1 LTKNKFSL
9 RRAVNNMNLV
19 RFRFWFQIVAF
30 VLIVYG
36 GYVGLDLGD
45 KLPTFACVYNGEGTG
60 GKCYV
65 GELQHDLKH
74 PIDMFM
80 GFAGY
85 AFLISLA
92 MFAVW
97 FWVLNKG
104 WCGFVCPL
112 GTMQDWLTVLRE
124 KSKIRYSEYSWANRG
139 KIKSIKYILLLLLLL
154 LPVMIANSVFGLPK
168 LPNGLSMPFCDIC
181 PGRMMIPAFTGHFNQ
196 FYIDFSST
204 TDMVMTTL
212 GMIIVGLFLVGS
224 FIKKRFFC
232 YFCPMAALQY
242 VFSKPAWFKLYKD
255 GSKCT
260 KCGDCYRACDMDIL
274 EIADDVTSKNMVTE
288 DCTLCLKCVAAC
300 PEEGC
305 LEANFMG
312 ATVFESTKEGFILR
326 MAMDQNKENH
336 AH

>member
-1 LTKNKFSL
+1 MSNLKKKI
-9 RRAVNNMNLV
+9 NNMNLV

-30 VLIVYG
+30 LLIVYG
-36 GYVGLDLGD
+36 GYIGFDLGD
-45 KLPTFACVYNGEGTG
+45 KLPTFACVYNGDFTG
-60 GKCYV
+60 GKCYL
-65 GELQHDLKH
+65 GMLQHDLNH
-74 PIDMFM
+74 HWETFL

-85 AFLISLA
+85 AFLISLG
-92 MFAVW
+92 MFMVW
-97 FWVLNKG
+97 FWLLNKA

-112 GTMQDWLTVLRE
+112 GTMQDWITAFRKKL
-124 KSKIRYSEYSWANRG
+124 KIRFSQYDWSSRA
-139 KIKSIKYILLLLLLL
+139 KIKSIKWILLILLLII
-154 LPVMIANSVFGLPK
+154 PVMISNSIFGLPT

-181 PGRMMIPAFTGHFNQ
+181 PGRMLIPAFTGNFSQ
-196 FYIDFSST
+196 FYIDFSSKT
-204 TDMVMTTL
+204 EIVMTTL

-242 VFSKPAWFKLYKD
+242 TFSKPALLKLYKD

-274 EIADDVTSKNMVTE
+274 EIADDVTSKNLVTE

-305 LEANFMG
+305 LEANFAG
-312 ATVFESTKEGFILR
+312 KTIFESTKEGFIIR
-326 MAMDQNKENH
+326 MAMDKKGELSEQH
-336 AH
+336 

>member
-1 LTKNKFSL
+1 MKNKFSL
-9 RRAVNNMNLV
+9 RRRVNNMNLV
-19 RFRFWFQIVAF
+19 RFRFWFQIAAF
-30 VLIVYG
+30 AFIVYG
-36 GYVGLDLGD
+36 GYIGLDFGN
-45 KLPTFACVYNGEGTG
+45 KLPTFACVYNAEGTG

-65 GELQHDLKH
+65 GMLQHDLKH

-80 GFAGY
+80 GYAGY

-112 GTMQDWLTVLRE
+112 GTMQDWLSALRR
-124 KSKIRYSEYSWANRG
+124 KTKIRYSEYSWANRG

-154 LPVMIANSVFGLPK
+154 LPVMIANSVLGIPK

-181 PGRMMIPAFTGHFNQ
+181 PGRMLIPAFTGNFNQ
-196 FYIDFSST
+196 FYIDFSSK
-204 TDMVMTTL
+204 TDTVMTTL
-212 GMIIVGLFLVGS
+212 GMMIVGLFLVGS
-224 FIKKRFFC
+224 FVKKRFFC

-242 VFSKPAWFKLYKD
+242 VFSKPALLKLYKD

-260 KCGDCYRACDMDIL
+260 RCGDCYRACDMDIL
-274 EIADDVTSKNMVTE
+274 EIADDVTSKNLVTE

-305 LEANFMG
+305 LEANFAG
-312 ATVFESTKEGFILR
+312 LTVFESTKEGFILR
-326 MAMDQNKENH
+326 MAMDQNKETH
-336 AH
+336 VH

>member
-1 LTKNKFSL
+1 VSNLKKKI
-9 RRAVNNMNLV
+9 NNMNLV

-30 VLIVYG
+30 LLIVYG
-36 GYVGLDLGD
+36 GYIGFDLGD
-45 KLPTFACVYNGEGTG
+45 KLPTFACVYNGDFTG
-60 GKCYV
+60 GKCYL
-65 GELQHDLKH
+65 GMLQHDLNH
-74 PIDMFM
+74 HWETFL

-85 AFLISLA
+85 AFLISLG
-92 MFAVW
+92 MFMVW
-97 FWVLNKG
+97 FWLLNKA

-112 GTMQDWLTVLRE
+112 GTMQDWITAFRKKL
-124 KSKIRYSEYSWANRG
+124 KIRFSQYDWSSRA
-139 KIKSIKYILLLLLLL
+139 KIKSIKWILLILLLII
-154 LPVMIANSVFGLPK
+154 PVMISNSIFGLPT

-181 PGRMMIPAFTGHFNQ
+181 PGRMLIPAFTGNFSQ
-196 FYIDFSST
+196 FYIDFSSKT
-204 TDMVMTTL
+204 EIVMTTL

-242 VFSKPAWFKLYKD
+242 TFSKPALLKLYKD

-274 EIADDVTSKNMVTE
+274 EIADDVTSKNLVTE

-305 LEANFMG
+305 LEANFAG
-312 ATVFESTKEGFILR
+312 KTIFESTKEGFIIR
-326 MAMDQNKENH
+326 MAMDKKGELSEQH
-336 AH
+336 

>member
-1 LTKNKFSL
+1 MTKNKFSL

-30 VLIVYG
+30 VLMVYG
-36 GYVGLDLGD
+36 GYMGLDLGD
-45 KLPTFACVYNGEGTG
+45 KLPTFACVFNGEGTG

-85 AFLISLA
+85 AFLISLG
-92 MFAVW
+92 MFMVW
-97 FWVLNKG
+97 FWILNKG

-112 GTMQDWLTVLRE
+112 GTMQDWLTMLRE
-124 KSKIRYSEYSWANRG
+124 KSKIRYSEYSWAHRG
-139 KIKSIKYILLLLLLL
+139 KIKSIKYILLILLLLI
-154 LPVMIANSVFGLPK
+154 PVMIANSVFGLPK

-181 PGRMMIPAFTGHFNQ
+181 PGRMLIPAFTGHFNQ
-196 FYIDFSST
+196 FYIDFSSK
-204 TDMVMTTL
+204 TDMVMTAL
-212 GMIIVGLFLVGS
+212 GMIITGLFLVGS
-224 FIKKRFFC
+224 FVKKRFFC

-242 VFSKPAWFKLYKD
+242 VFSKPALLKLYKD
-255 GSKCT
+255 GAKCT

-274 EIADDVTSKNMVTE
+274 EIADDVTSKNLVTE
-288 DCTLCLKCVAAC
+288 DCTLCLKCIAAC

-305 LEANFMG
+305 LEANFAG
-312 ATVFESTKEGFILR
+312 FTIFESTKEGFIVR
-326 MAMDQNKENH
+326 MAMDQRKDNDER
-336 AH
+336 

>member
-1 LTKNKFSL
+1 
-9 RRAVNNMNLV
+9 MNLV

-30 VLIVYG
+30 LLIVYG
-36 GYVGLDLGD
+36 GYIGFDLGN
-45 KLPTFACVYNGEGTG
+45 KLPTFACVYNGDFTG
-60 GKCYV
+60 GKCYL
-65 GELQHDLKH
+65 GMLQHDLNH
-74 PIDMFM
+74 HWETFL

-85 AFLISLA
+85 AFLISLG
-92 MFAVW
+92 MFMVW
-97 FWVLNKG
+97 FWLLNKA

-112 GTMQDWLTVLRE
+112 GTMQDWITAFRKKL
-124 KSKIRYSEYSWANRG
+124 KIRFSQYDWSSRA
-139 KIKSIKYILLLLLLL
+139 KIKSIKWILLILLLII
-154 LPVMIANSVFGLPK
+154 PVMISNSIFGLPT

-181 PGRMMIPAFTGHFNQ
+181 PGRMLIPAFTGNFSQ
-196 FYIDFSST
+196 FYIDFSSKT
-204 TDMVMTTL
+204 EIVMTTL

-242 VFSKPAWFKLYKD
+242 TFSKPALLKLYKD

-274 EIADDVTSKNMVTE
+274 EIADDVTSKNLVTE

-305 LEANFMG
+305 LEANFAG
-312 ATVFESTKEGFILR
+312 KTIFESTKEGFIIR
-326 MAMDQNKENH
+326 MAMDKKGELSEQH
-336 AH
+336 

>member
-1 LTKNKFSL
+1 MTKNKFSL

-30 VLIVYG
+30 VLVVYG
-36 GYVGLDLGD
+36 GYIGLDLGD
-45 KLPTFACVYNGEGTG
+45 KLPTFACVFNGEGTG

-74 PIDMFM
+74 PLEGFV

-85 AFLISLA
+85 AFLISLG

-97 FWVLNKG
+97 FWALNKG

-112 GTMQDWLTVLRE
+112 GTMQDWLTMVRE
-124 KSKIRYSEYSWANRG
+124 KTKIRYSEYSWANRG
-139 KIKSIKYILLLLLLL
+139 KIKSIKYILLILLLL

-196 FYIDFSST
+196 FYIDFSSK
-204 TDMVMTTL
+204 TDLVMTTL

-224 FIKKRFFC
+224 FVKKRFFC

-242 VFSKPAWFKLYKD
+242 IFSKPALLKLYKD

-274 EIADDVTSKNMVTE
+274 EIADDVTSKNLVTE

-300 PEEGC
+300 PENGC

-312 ATVFESTKEGFILR
+312 ATIFESTKEGFLVR
-326 MAMDQNKENH
+326 MAMDQIKENH

>member
-1 LTKNKFSL
+1 MSNLKKKI
-9 RRAVNNMNLV
+9 NNMNLV

-30 VLIVYG
+30 LLIVYG
-36 GYVGLDLGD
+36 GYIGFDLGD
-45 KLPTFACVYNGEGTG
+45 KLPTFACVYNSDGTG
-60 GKCYV
+60 GKCYL
-65 GELQHDLKH
+65 GMLQHDLNH
-74 PIDMFM
+74 HWETFL

-85 AFLISLA
+85 AFSISLG
-92 MFAVW
+92 MFIVW
-97 FWVLNKG
+97 FWLLNKA

-112 GTMQDWLTVLRE
+112 GTMQDWITAFRKKL
-124 KSKIRYSEYSWANRG
+124 KIRFSQYDWSSRA
-139 KIKSIKYILLLLLLL
+139 KIKSIKWILLILLLII
-154 LPVMIANSVFGLPK
+154 PVMISNSVFGLPT

-181 PGRMMIPAFTGHFNQ
+181 PGRMLIPAFTGDFGQ
-196 FYIDFSST
+196 FYIDFSSKT
-204 TDMVMTTL
+204 EIVMTTL

-242 VFSKPAWFKLYKD
+242 TFSKPALLKLYKD

-274 EIADDVTSKNMVTE
+274 EIADDVTSKNLVTE

-305 LEANFMG
+305 LEANFVG
-312 ATVFESTKEGFILR
+312 KTIFESTKEGFIIR
-326 MAMDQNKENH
+326 MAMDKKRELNEQH
-336 AH
+336 

>member
-1 LTKNKFSL
+1 VSNLKKKI
-9 RRAVNNMNLV
+9 NNMNLV

-30 VLIVYG
+30 LLIVYG
-36 GYVGLDLGD
+36 GYIGFDLGD
-45 KLPTFACVYNGEGTG
+45 KLPTFACVYNGDFTG
-60 GKCYV
+60 GKCYL
-65 GELQHDLKH
+65 GMLQHDLNH
-74 PIDMFM
+74 HWETFL

-85 AFLISLA
+85 AFLISLG
-92 MFAVW
+92 MFMVW
-97 FWVLNKG
+97 FWLLNKA

-112 GTMQDWLTVLRE
+112 GTMQDWITAFRKKL
-124 KSKIRYSEYSWANRG
+124 KIRFSQYDWSSRA
-139 KIKSIKYILLLLLLL
+139 KIKPIKWILLILLLII
-154 LPVMIANSVFGLPK
+154 PVMIANSVFGLPK

-181 PGRMMIPAFTGHFNQ
+181 PGRMLIPAFTGNFSQ
-196 FYIDFSST
+196 FYIDFSSKT
-204 TDMVMTTL
+204 EIVMTTL

-242 VFSKPAWFKLYKD
+242 TFSKPALLKLYKD

-274 EIADDVTSKNMVTE
+274 EIADDVTSKNLVTE

-305 LEANFMG
+305 LEANFAG
-312 ATVFESTKEGFILR
+312 KTIFESTKEGFIIR
-326 MAMDQNKENH
+326 MAMDKKGELSEQH
-336 AH
+336 